1 MADDG
6 TDDLR
11 EWLAEVATTDPFERL
26 RRFRAENPAAPIPG
40 DLKFA
45 AQFAPIVNEDEN
57 RIDFNEVLAEQVD
70 NLIAEDEASKGGGS
84 YREWRPGAFA
94 RIDDL
99 TRDGD
104 MSLEEAIDTVL
115 DDLANE
121 GKYDNLAR
129 SYHRHAAKTLI
140 SQIGTAIAD
149 SDNLARSYHRHA
161 AKTLISQIGTAIAEG
176 DQDTAVELLR
186 ELRRRHNTFGRRWP
200 A

>member
-121 GKYDNLAR
+121 GKYD
-129 SYHRHAAKTLI
+129 H
-140 SQIGTAIAD
+140 